1 MRIRYLIV
9 YDVRSTPRRTRLAS
23 LLLDYGDRVQFSVFE
38 ACLTGA
44 ELEELLPE
52 MEKIIAKEDSL
63 FVYALCSAC
72 IRKIERR
79 GTPPAAHSDEP
90 MLA

>member
-1 MRIRYLIV
+1 MRTRYLIV
-9 YDVRSTPRRTRLAS
+9 YDIRSTPRRTRLAS

-38 ACLTGA
+38 ASLTGS
-44 ELEELLPE
+44 ELQELLPQ

-72 IRKIERR
+72 VPKIERR
-79 GTPPAAHSDEP
+79 GASPEAQPGEP
-90 MLA
+90 LLA